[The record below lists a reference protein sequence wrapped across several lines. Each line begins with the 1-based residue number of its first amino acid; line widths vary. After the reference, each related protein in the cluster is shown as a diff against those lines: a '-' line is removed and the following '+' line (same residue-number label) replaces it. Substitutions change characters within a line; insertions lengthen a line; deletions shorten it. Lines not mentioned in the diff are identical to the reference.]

1 MAKLV
6 VKHLYVDNL
15 LKICDKQ
22 LGRDLL
28 RTLGTGISSA
38 PTTHAL
44 SGSKYYA
51 WAAQFIN
58 GWLVCLSL
66 SILAKRS
73 ISRKALFLNWR

>member
-1 MAKLV
+1 M
-6 VKHLYVDNL
+6 
-15 LKICDKQ
+15 Q

-28 RTLGTGISSA
+28 HTLGTGISSA
-38 PTTHAL
+38 SIFDAL
-44 SGSKYYA
+44 SGSVYHA
-51 WAAQFIN
+51 WVTQFIY